1 MKKRLFLLLSLF
13 LTIISAKA
21 DEVAFSVPDFTIEPG
36 ETKEISLIMTST
48 SNDMKFNFGGE
59 MILSEGLTFV
69 QTEFW
74 DDDEEEYYY
83 MYALRTDRL
92 KKKHAIKENLKA
104 PNDLSFVVSAG
115 LDFVAFKA
123 GDAVLTFKVKAAE
136 DMALGTA
143 SVQLKGMNAAGEEAV
158 PLVTEPDY
166 TATVTVTK
174 KVSVSVASADEN
186 KGTVTGAG
194 SYDSGA
200 EATVTATPTTG
211 YEFVNWTFGEE
222 EVSKENPYTFTV
234 TEDVSLTAN
243 FQATTFTISYELDG
257 GQLAEGDTNPGEY
270 TIESEAI
277 ELKNPTKTGYTFAG
291 WLKDGEETPSTKAT
305 IATGTT
311 GNLKF
316 TAQWTINQY
325 TITFD
330 TDGGSEVASITA
342 AYESTLT
349 KPADPTKEGYDFAGW
364 DPAFPETM
372 PLDGATLKATW
383 TAKQYTITFDT
394 DGGSEVASITAAYES
409 TVTKPADPTKEGYD
423 FAGWDPEFPETM
435 PLNGATLKAKWTPK
449 QYTITFDTDGGSEVA
464 SITAAYESTLT
475 KPADP
480 TKEGYDFAGW
490 DPAFP
495 ETMPLNGATLKA
507 TWTAKQYTITFDT
520 DGGSEVASITAAYG
534 STLTKPADPT
544 KEGYDFAGWDPAFPE
559 TMPLNGATL
568 KATWTPKQYTITFDT
583 DGGSEVASITAA
595 YGSTL
600 TKPADPTKE
609 GYDFAGWDP
618 EFPETMPLNGA
629 TLKAKWTETSSIK
642 ALFRD
647 SKAVN
652 VYTVGGTLV
661 GRDMTVGEVLQLKR
675 GIYVINGKKIV
686 VK

>member
-243 FQATTFTISYELDG
+243 FQAATYTITYHPGDGATFTTEKNS
-257 GQLAEGDTNPGEY
+257 Y
-270 TIESEAI
+270 TIESEDI
-277 ELKNPTKTGYTFAG
+277 TLDEPTMT
-291 WLKDGEETPSTKAT
+291 
-305 IATGTT
+305 
-311 GNLKF
+311 
-316 TAQWTINQY
+316 
-325 TITFD
+325 
-330 TDGGSEVASITA
+330 
-342 AYESTLT
+342 
-349 KPADPTKEGYDFAGW
+349 GYDFGGW
-364 DPAFPETM
+364 YDNAEFTGE
-372 PLDGATLKATW
+372 A
-383 TAKQYTITFDT
+383 ITK
-394 DGGSEVASITAAYES
+394 IT
-409 TVTKPADPTKEGYD
+409 K
-423 FAGWDPEFPETM
+423 
-435 PLNGATLKAKWTPK
+435 
-449 QYTITFDTDGGSEVA
+449 
-464 SITAAYESTLT
+464 
-475 KPADP
+475 
-480 TKEGYDFAGW
+480 
-490 DPAFP
+490 
-495 ETMPLNGATLKA
+495 
-507 TWTAKQYTITFDT
+507 
-520 DGGSEVASITAAYG
+520 G
-534 STLTKPADPT
+534 STGN
-544 KEGYDFAGWDPAFPE
+544 KEFY
-559 TMPLNGATL
+559 
-568 KATWTPKQYTITFDT
+568 
-583 DGGSEVASITAA
+583 
-595 YGSTL
+595 
-600 TKPADPTKE
+600 
-609 GYDFAGWDP
+609 
-618 EFPETMPLNGA
+618 
-629 TLKAKWTETSSIK
+629 AKWTETSSIK

>member
-1 MKKRLFLLLSLF
+1 MKKLFLFCVFLAFAFVANGTVALSGADIQIKPGESKQLEIS
-13 LTIISAKA
+13 LTNDVEFSGFQLDLVLPTGITVTGKSKKQKA
-21 DEVAFSVPDFTIEPG
+21 QLTGILEELDYDYTVGPTAEGYFGIRVFSTEEGMTIEPSDG
-36 ETKEISLIMTST
+36 
-48 SNDMKFNFGGE
+48 
-59 MILSEGLTFV
+59 
-69 QTEFW
+69 
-74 DDDEEEYYY
+74 
-83 MYALRTDRL
+83 
-92 KKKHAIKENLKA
+92 
-104 PNDLSFVVSAG
+104 VVIT
-115 LDFVAFKA
+115 VNIQ
-123 GDAVLTFKVKAAE
+123 AAE
-136 DMALGTA
+136 DMALGEREIKLTNIII
-143 SVQLKGMNAAGEEAV
+143 SQDGNAVDLDDVIFKAQV
-158 PLVTEPDY
+158 VK
-166 TATVTVTK
+166 TVTF
-174 KVSVSVASADEN
+174 SVSSADPT
-186 KGTVTGAG
+186 KGTVT
-194 SYDSGA
+194 DNSG
-200 EATVTATPTTG
+200 TYNSGTSLTATAVPLDG
-211 YEFVNWTFGEE
+211 YEFVNWTSGEE
-222 EVSKENPYTFTV
+222 EVSKENPYVFTV

-270 TIESEAI
+270 TIESVAI

-342 AYESTLT
+342 AYEST
-349 KPADPTKEGYDFAGW
+349 
-364 DPAFPETM
+364 
-372 PLDGATLKATW
+372 
-383 TAKQYTITFDT
+383 
-394 DGGSEVASITAAYES
+394 
-409 TVTKPADPTKEGYD
+409 VTKPADPTKEGYD

-435 PLNGATLKAKWTPK
+435 PLNGATLKAK
-449 QYTITFDTDGGSEVA
+449 
-464 SITAAYESTLT
+464 
-475 KPADP
+475 
-480 TKEGYDFAGW
+480 
-490 DPAFP
+490 
-495 ETMPLNGATLKA
+495 
-507 TWTAKQYTITFDT
+507 
-520 DGGSEVASITAAYG
+520 
-534 STLTKPADPT
+534 
-544 KEGYDFAGWDPAFPE
+544 
-559 TMPLNGATL
+559 
-568 KATWTPKQYTITFDT
+568 WTPKQYTITFDT

>member
-1 MKKRLFLLLSLF
+1 MKKLLSLLVLF
-13 LTIISAKA
+13 VLAHTAKA
-21 DEVAFSVPDFTIEPG
+21 GVEFSMPDIRLKAG
-36 ETKEISLIMTST
+36 ETVQLAVNIDNDAQFKGFELRIYLPEGISFQGTSKGK
-48 SNDMKFNFGGE
+48 MVK
-59 MILSEGLTFV
+59 V
-69 QTEFW
+69 
-74 DDDEEEYYY
+74 
-83 MYALRTDRL
+83 TDRL
-92 KKKHAIKENLKA
+92 SNDDGWNFSKPELQEDGSYKTLVANLDDE
-104 PNDLSFVVSAG
+104 PFEVG
-115 LDFVAFKA
+115 EGVAFYLLLQVDA
-123 GDAVLTFKVKAAE
+123 NATLGDREMK
-136 DMALGTA
+136 LGTVRYSDAEGLHVIGDITSKITIYQELTVNA
-143 SVQLKGMNAAGEEAV
+143 S
-158 PLVTEPDY
+158 
-166 TATVTVTK
+166 
-174 KVSVSVASADEN
+174 SADEA

-200 EATVTATPTTG
+200 EATVTAIPTTG
-211 YEFVNWTFGEE
+211 YEFVNWTSGEE
-222 EVSKENPYTFTV
+222 EVSKANPYTFTV

-364 DPAFPETM
+364 DP
-372 PLDGATLKATW
+372 
-383 TAKQYTITFDT
+383 
-394 DGGSEVASITAAYES
+394 
-409 TVTKPADPTKEGYD
+409 
-423 FAGWDPEFPETM
+423 EFPETM
-435 PLNGATLKAKWTPK
+435 PLNGATLKATWTAK

-490 DPAFP
+490 DPEFP

-544 KEGYDFAGWDPAFPE
+544 KEGYDFAGWDPEFPETMPLNGATLKATWTAKQYTITFDTDGGSEVASITAAYGSTLTKPADPTKEGYDFAGWDSEFPE